1 MTIESAR
8 EIVQQ
13 TFGRVDQSFCIRL
26 WDESEI
32 KIGNGE
38 PTFTLAFRDA
48 DTFDD
53 LLRSQDVYKFAIA
66 FVENRIDIEGDF
78 YAGLLLKDAIK
89 EHEPDWI
96 SKLKV
101 LWKLGL
107 GSRHTLDRDMGNV
120 QAHYDLSNEFYQLFL
135 DRTHMAYSCAYFH
148 EQNESLEDA
157 QTHKMDLTCRK
168 LRLKPGER
176 FLDVGCGWGGLVI
189 HAAKHYGVKA
199 HGLTLSKNQYELA
212 KQRVH
217 EAGLEDLVTIE
228 LRDYRDLQGD
238 TYDKIASIGMYEHVG
253 ISQYPKYFQTA
264 WDLLRPGGLF
274 LNHGITIKKN
284 APFTGETKFMF
295 TYIFPNGELDFIS
308 HTQDVAEGVGFEVLN
323 VESLR
328 PHYAKT
334 LRHWADRLIAN
345 EEAALRSTP
354 KQAYRAWKLYMA
366 GSALAFEDG
375 RVSVY
380 QSLYSK
386 KVKGP
391 SEVPLTPHD
400 VYGTS
405 ERVYE

>member
-13 TFGRVDQSFCIRL
+13 TFGRVDQSFRVRL

-32 KIGNGE
+32 KIGDGE
-38 PTFTLAFRDA
+38 PTFTLAFRDS
-48 DTFDD
+48 DTFDE

-78 YAGLLLKDAIK
+78 FAGLRLKDAIK
-89 EHEPDWI
+89 EQEPDWI

-107 GSRHTLDRDMGNV
+107 GSRHSLDRDKDNV

-135 DRTHMAYSCAYFH
+135 DREYMAYSCAYFH
-148 EQNESLEDA
+148 EPNESLEDA
-157 QTHKMDLTCRK
+157 QRNKMDLTCRK

-176 FLDVGCGWGGLVI
+176 FLDIGCGWGGLVM

-199 HGLTLSKNQYELA
+199 HGLTLSKNQFELA
-212 KQRVH
+212 KQKVR
-217 EAGLEDLVTIE
+217 EAGLEDKVSIE
-228 LRDYRDLQGD
+228 LHDYRDLQGE

-253 ISQYPKYFQTA
+253 ISQYQTYFRTVR
-264 WDLLRPGGLF
+264 DLLRPGGLF
-274 LNHGITIKKN
+274 LNHGITIKKH

-295 TYIFPNGELDFIS
+295 TYIFPNGELDYIS
-308 HTQDVAEGVGFEVLN
+308 HTNNVAEDVGFEVLN

-334 LRHWADRLIAN
+334 LRHWVERLTTN
-345 EEAALRSTP
+345 EQAALRSAP
-354 KQAYRAWKLYMA
+354 LQAYRAWKLYMA
-366 GSALAFEDG
+366 GSVLTFEEG
-375 RVSVY
+375 IIGVY
-380 QSLYSK
+380 QTLLSK
-386 KVKGP
+386 TVKGP
-391 SEVPLTPHD
+391 SEIPLTPHD
-400 VYGTS
+400 VY
-405 ERVYE
+405 RVSSKQ